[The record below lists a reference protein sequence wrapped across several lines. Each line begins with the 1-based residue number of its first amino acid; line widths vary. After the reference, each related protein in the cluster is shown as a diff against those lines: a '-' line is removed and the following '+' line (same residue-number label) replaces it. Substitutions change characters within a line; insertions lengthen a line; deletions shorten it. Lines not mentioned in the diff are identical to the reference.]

1 MKSEFRKSYFI
12 LSAVYVG
19 LYLFML
25 YGLAFLFDE
34 NVAGLLAA
42 AATWSLAVLGSVWGS
57 QLSWR
62 YGFYQVSSLP
72 VLMAVFHF
80 APLVVGAKPHVL
92 VPIVV
97 VVLMLPMLA
106 ITTLLERIVFSEE
119 ERRQITEEH
128 LRAGQRTRVE

>member
-1 MKSEFRKSYFI
+1 MKSEFRKSYLI
-12 LSAVYVG
+12 LSAVCIG
-19 LYLFML
+19 LYLSML

-62 YGFYQVSSLP
+62 YGFYRVSSLP
-72 VLMAVFHF
+72 VLMAVFHL

-97 VVLMLPMLA
+97 VVLVLPMLA

-119 ERRQITEEH
+119 ERRQITEER